1 MFKLAEKLMDS
12 YENLY
17 RYKSKKRPVM
27 DQNVIN
33 TYAVKFEN
41 KTMSW
46 EGFPGK
52 ENCKIIET
60 NNYCLT
66 CFLTSWKSVS
76 QINDSLLPDINAAL
90 ADPALE
96 IESDTATIDIIM
108 CNHLVDFYDRQGYV
122 NSIPLKD
129 FKEIV
134 TLWRDFLTTRPL
146 NSAKIYFTFFG
157 FSF

>member
-1 MFKLAEKLMDS
+1 MFKLAEKLIDS
-12 YENLY
+12 YEKFY
-17 RYKSKKRPVM
+17 GRQSKKRPVM

-33 TYAVKFEN
+33 TYVLKFEN
-41 KTMSW
+41 KTISRD
-46 EGFPGK
+46 GFRRK

-66 CFLTSWKSVS
+66 CFLANWKSVS
-76 QINDSLLPDINAAL
+76 QINNSLLPDINAAL
-90 ADPALE
+90 ADPASE
-96 IESDTATIDIIM
+96 IESDTAPVDIIM
-108 CNHLVDFYDRQGYV
+108 FNNLVDFYDRQGYV

-134 TLWRDFLTTRPL
+134 TGWRDFLNTRPV
-146 NSAKIYFTFFG
+146 NGAKTYFNLFG

>member
-1 MFKLAEKLMDS
+1 MFKLAEKLIDS

-33 TYAVKFEN
+33 TYTLKFEN

-46 EGFPGK
+46 EGFPRK

-76 QINDSLLPDINAAL
+76 QINDSFLPDIHAAL

-96 IESDTATIDIIM
+96 IESDTATVDIIM
-108 CNHLVDFYDRQGYV
+108 GKNLVDFYDRQGYV
-122 NSIPLKD
+122 NS
-129 FKEIV
+129 
-134 TLWRDFLTTRPL
+134 
-146 NSAKIYFTFFG
+146 
-157 FSF
+157 